1 MATISWEEFKKGG
14 NITVVSPI
22 KDEEEEKKERKLNL
36 KSS

>member
-22 KDEEEEKKERKLNL
+22 KDEEEENEGEVANG
-36 KSS
+36 